1 MEDYKKGGFGG
12 VWGLWGTLHR
22 NIGII
27 RIRALGILHHIY
39 SMLSNCLF
47 FTYYTVVTSFK
58 MFVFISCPSLMV
70 L

>member
-1 MEDYKKGGFGG
+1 MENSKKGGFGG

-39 SMLSNCLF
+39 SN
-47 FTYYTVVTSFK
+47 VK
-58 MFVFISCPSLMV
+58 
-70 L
+70 